1 MSVLLNQILRNDD
14 VKKLDEIWSTL
25 TRIQRRKEIFAQAV
39 RCGGCDKV
47 VEYCAERA
55 DNKVKSQVLT
65 ACSLDADAHICS
77 LIAPFCKAEDIQKA
91 ALQALKKN
99 QCKVFLAL
107 QIHNTLGVSSESVS
121 DILKDINSRYVHK
134 KTDFSIFTTM
144 MENLPKNLIQD
155 SLSLNVSLSEAL
167 WGPNPNSGYVKMQE
181 MLDVFH
187 CKKNLQEIV
196 APFAHSAGKRK
207 M

>member
-1 MSVLLNQILRNDD
+1 MSVLISQILRNDD

-39 RCGGCDKV
+39 QCGGCDKV
-47 VEYCAERA
+47 VEYCASRA
-55 DNKVKSQVLT
+55 DNKIKSQVLT
-65 ACSLDADAHICS
+65 SCNLDADAHICS
-77 LIAPFCKAEDIQKA
+77 LIAPFCKSEDIQKA

-107 QIHNTLGVSSESVS
+107 HIHNTLGFSSESLS

-134 KTDFSIFTTM
+134 KTDFHIFATM
-144 MENLPKNLIQD
+144 LENLPKDLIQD
-155 SLSLNVSLSEAL
+155 SLNSNMWLSETL

-181 MLDVFH
+181 MFDVFH
-187 CKKNLQEIV
+187 CKKKLQEIV
-196 APFAHSAGKRK
+196 TPFDHSAVKRK